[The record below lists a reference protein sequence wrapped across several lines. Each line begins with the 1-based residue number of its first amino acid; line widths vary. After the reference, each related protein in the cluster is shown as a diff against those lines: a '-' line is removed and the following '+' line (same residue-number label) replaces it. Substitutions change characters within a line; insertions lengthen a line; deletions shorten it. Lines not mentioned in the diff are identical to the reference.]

1 MPDRIA
7 ARIVLFAGLT
17 EWRDLTV
24 TARYLTIVSPRA
36 ETVAMNPSDTREIG
50 AGATEAA
57 ERIGHLVRE
66 TPLDHSPR
74 FSAEVGAEVYFKLE
88 NLQHTGSF
96 KLRGASNRLLTL
108 TPEQRAVGCVAASS
122 GNHGAAVAYAMQKL
136 AVDGVIFVPEQT
148 STAKIDAIKSYGGDV
163 RFFGTDGLDT
173 ETHARQYAEQHG
185 MFYLSPY
192 NDPAV
197 IAGQGSC
204 GVEIARQ
211 LPDVDSV
218 YISVGGGGLISGV
231 GSVLKSHNSDVRIV
245 GCQPEASAVMAHSVE
260 AGQIVDEPSEP
271 TLSDGTAG
279 GIEVD
284 SITFDLCRAV
294 TDEFVLVSEK
304 QIADAMRQFIDLEH
318 QLIEGA
324 AAVAVAAIL
333 AQKDALQGRKVVAL
347 ICGRNVSRATLKQI
361 L

>member
-1 MPDRIA
+1 MCPLSIRDVA
-7 ARIVLFAGLT
+7 AA
-17 EWRDLTV
+17 
-24 TARYLTIVSPRA
+24 AA
-36 ETVAMNPSDTREIG
+36 
-50 AGATEAA
+50 EAA
-57 ERIGHLVRE
+57 DRTSGLVRA

-88 NLQHTGSF
+88 NLQYTGSF

-122 GNHGAAVAYAMQKL
+122 GNHGAAVACAMQKL
-136 AVDGVIFVPEQT
+136 AVDGAIFVPEQT
-148 STAKIDAIKSYGGDV
+148 SPTKVDAIRSYGGDV

-173 ETHARQYAEQHG
+173 EMHARQYADQHG

-192 NDPAV
+192 NDAEV

-218 YISVGGGGLISGV
+218 FIAVGGGGLISGA
-231 GSVLKSHNSDVRIV
+231 GSVLKVHNPEVRII

-260 AGQIVDEPSEP
+260 AGHIVDEPSGP

-279 GIEVD
+279 GIEKD
-284 SITFDLCRAV
+284 AITFDLCRTV
-294 TDEFVLVSEK
+294 TDEFVLVSEE
-304 QIADAMRQFIDLEH
+304 QIAVAMRQFIDLEH

-324 AAVAVAAIL
+324 AAVAVAAML
-333 AQKDALQGRKVVAL
+333 ARKKALGGRKVAVL
-347 ICGRNVSRATLKQI
+347 ICGGNIGRDTLKRVLI
-361 L
+361 S